1 MHASPPGPGRM
12 PPGATRRRAAV
23 AGAMVLAGAIVLTGA
38 AARAADPAAAP
49 LQAWRASVQ
58 QRSAQALTAASI
70 SGQITMRKVDGW
82 QTLAEQ
88 PDLQC
93 IDLAA

>member
-1 MHASPPGPGRM
+1 
-12 PPGATRRRAAV
+12 
-23 AGAMVLAGAIVLTGA
+23 MVLAGAIVLTGA

-49 LQAWRASVQ
+49 LQALEGISSTTVSTGAH
-58 QRSAQALTAASI
+58 RS
-70 SGQITMRKVDGW
+70 SGQITMCKVDGW